1 MVNESLLGEPS
12 HPGQAEDPGRRRPWN
27 NAAAWLLLGCGVLC
41 LLFAEIWLV
50 ESEYYAFGELSSR
63 WWLAICLL
71 VLIVSLAVL
80 TGAITI
86 RAISAFR
93 GRSDGTSF
101 LKLSAICLGVG
112 VIEVVV
118 AVFIAIVV
126 TIVLS
131 GAPQIIPTVHVH

>member
-1 MVNESLLGEPS
+1 MVNESPLGEPR
-12 HPGQAEDPGRRRPWN
+12 HLGQAEDPVGRRPWKS
-27 NAAAWLLLGCGVLC
+27 AAGWLLLGCGVLC

-50 ESEYYAFGELSSR
+50 ESEYYACGELSSR
-63 WWLAICLL
+63 WWLAISLL
-71 VLIVSLAVL
+71 VPIVSLAAL

-86 RAISAFR
+86 RAVNAFR

-112 VIEVVV
+112 VIDVVL

-126 TIVLS
+126 MIVLS
-131 GAPQIIPTVHVH
+131 GGPQIIPTVHVH

>member
-1 MVNESLLGEPS
+1 MVNESLLGEPRQ
-12 HPGQAEDPGRRRPWN
+12 HGQAEDPASRRTWT

-50 ESEYYAFGELSSR
+50 ESDYYAFGELSSR
-63 WWLAICLL
+63 WWLAISLL
-71 VLIVSLAVL
+71 VPIVALVAL
-80 TGAITI
+80 TGAVTL
-86 RAISAFR
+86 RAVNAFR

-112 VIEVVV
+112 VIEVVL
-118 AVFIAIVV
+118 AVFIAIVAM
-126 TIVLS
+126 IVLS